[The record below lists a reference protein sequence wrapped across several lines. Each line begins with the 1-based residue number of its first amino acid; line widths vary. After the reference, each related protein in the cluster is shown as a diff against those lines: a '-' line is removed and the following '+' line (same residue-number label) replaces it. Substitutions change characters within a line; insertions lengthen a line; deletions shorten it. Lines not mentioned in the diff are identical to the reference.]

1 MEAVIVAMGILMWT
15 GAAACLAAVC
25 AWLPP
30 AAGMTRSAWLALA
43 LAIVAGA
50 LIALAQLVLP
60 DSVLSQGWSRET
72 LLGAQQGGAA
82 VVLLVAAAALWRGH
96 RQLQP
101 PVPVPVRGTVP
112 PSPRRTG
119 APGGKAVNV
128 KRRH

>member
-1 MEAVIVAMGILMWT
+1 MVAMGVLMWT
-15 GAAACLAAVC
+15 GAAACLEGVR

-43 LAIVAGA
+43 VAIVAGA

-60 DSVLSQGWSRET
+60 GSVLSQGWSRET

-101 PVPVPVRGTVP
+101 VPAPVRGTAP
-112 PSPRRTG
+112 PSPRRTA

-128 KRRH
+128 KRRP